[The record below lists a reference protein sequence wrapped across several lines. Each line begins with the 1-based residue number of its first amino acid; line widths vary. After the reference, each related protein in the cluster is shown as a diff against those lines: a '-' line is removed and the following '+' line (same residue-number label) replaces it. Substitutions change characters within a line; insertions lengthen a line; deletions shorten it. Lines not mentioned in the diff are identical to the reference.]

1 MSRCYIVGAGE
12 LYGKPE
18 PKQDDLVIAADG
30 GLDSLIRL
38 GITPDLVLG
47 DMDSV
52 SADTGITERIVYPVR
67 KDETDSFLA
76 YYEGVRRGYTEFI
89 LYGCVG
95 GREDHTYAN
104 YSLLVYAKR
113 RGHKITLV
121 GNVCDT
127 TALVNGSSTFCGAPE
142 SHLSIFAFGGD
153 ARGVSVRG
161 AEYEAEDIVLTPEFP
176 LGVSNRFL
184 DRSVTVEVKDGSLLI
199 MQEKLSQR
207 S

>member
-12 LYGKPE
+12 LYGRPE

-30 GLDSLIRL
+30 GLDSLIAL
-38 GITPDLVLG
+38 GITPDLLLG

-52 SADTGITERIVYPVR
+52 SADTGSTERIVYPVR

-76 YYEGVRRGYTEFI
+76 YFEGVRRGYTEFM

-104 YSLLVYAKR
+104 YSLLVYAAR
-113 RGHKITLV
+113 RGHKATLV
-121 GNVCDT
+121 GKVCDT
-127 TALVNGSSTFCGAPE
+127 TALVNGSATFCGAVE
-142 SHLSIFAFGGD
+142 SHLSVFAFGGE
-153 ARGVSVRG
+153 AHGVSVRG
-161 AEYEAEDIVLTPEFP
+161 AEYEAEDITLTPEFP

-184 DRSVTVEVKDGSLLI
+184 GSPITVEVVDGALLV
-199 MQEKLSQR
+199 MQEKLS
-207 S
+207 

>member
-1 MSRCYIVGAGE
+1 MSVCYIVGAGE
-12 LYGKPE
+12 FYGKFSPTKE
-18 PKQDDLVIAADG
+18 DFVIAADG
-30 GLDSLIRL
+30 GLDSLIAL
-38 GITPDLVLG
+38 GLTPDLVLG

-52 SADTGITERIVYPVR
+52 SADSGNAERIVYPVR

-76 YYEGVRRGYTEFI
+76 YFEGAKREYSEFM

-104 YSLLVYAKR
+104 YSLLVYAAE
-113 RGHKITLV
+113 RGHKVTLV
-121 GNVCDT
+121 GKVCDT
-127 TALVNGSSTFCGAPE
+127 TALVNGSATFCGAPE

-184 DRSVTVEVKDGSLLI
+184 DNPVTVEVKDGALLI

>member
-1 MSRCYIVGAGE
+1 MSVCYIVGAGE
-12 LYGKPE
+12 LYGRPD
-18 PKQDDLVIAADG
+18 PKNDDLVIAADG
-30 GLDSLIRL
+30 GLDSLMSL

-52 SADTGITERIVYPVR
+52 SADLGDVERIVYPVK

-76 YYEGVRRGYTEFI
+76 YFEGVRRGYTEFM

-113 RGHKITLV
+113 RGHKVTLV
-121 GNVCDT
+121 GKVCDT
-127 TALVNGSSTFCGAPE
+127 TALVNESAVLCGAPE
-142 SHLSIFAFGGD
+142 SHLSVFAFGGE

-161 AEYEAEDIVLTPEFP
+161 AEYEAEDVILTPDFP
-176 LGVSNRFL
+176 LGVSNRFQGMP
-184 DRSVTVEVKDGSLLI
+184 VTVEVRDGALLV
-199 MQEKLSQR
+199 MQEKS
-207 S
+207 

>member
-1 MSRCYIVGAGE
+1 MSVCYIVGAGE
-12 LYGKPE
+12 LYGRPE
-18 PKQDDLVIAADG
+18 PKCDDLVIAADG
-30 GLDSLIRL
+30 GLDSLISL

-52 SADTGITERIVYPVR
+52 SADLGDTERIVYPVR

-76 YYEGVRRGYTEFI
+76 YFEGAKRGYTEFV

-113 RGHKITLV
+113 RGHKVTLV
-121 GNVCDT
+121 GKVCDT
-127 TALVNGSSTFCGAPE
+127 TALVNESAVLCGAPA
-142 SHLSIFAFGGD
+142 SHLSVFAFGGE

-161 AEYEAEDIVLTPEFP
+161 AEYEAEDITLTPDFP
-176 LGVSNRFL
+176 LGVSNHFT
-184 DRSVTVEVKDGSLLI
+184 DKDAKISVSDGTLLI
-199 MQEKLSQR
+199 IEER
-207 S
+207 